1 MTKKILHK
9 AILVIIAVMLL
20 EPVLAQEKTVVKATA
35 DRTQIL
41 IGEPIKLS
49 LEADIPENEPIRFFQ
64 LDSLPHFE
72 FLAREK
78 IDTSNT
84 GSGTVLRQVLI
95 ITSFDSG
102 HWVIPAL
109 PLSTEVSTDSI
120 PVDIGF
126 SPFDPQQPYHDI
138 KEIIEVNPEEEKKQ
152 DDWWWYVAAGALGLL
167 LILYFVFRKKKK
179 PVVAVVAPPVD
190 PYVEAMDN
198 LEKLSKERAGSKEY
212 YSALVDIF
220 RVYVA
225 KRKGIQSLQNTSEDL
240 LRQLKVIDLDK
251 TRFDSLDKAL
261 RLSDFVKF
269 AKYMTT
275 PEDDRQVFTVIKETI
290 QSIEQV
296 K

>member
-261 RLSDFVKF
+261 QLSDFVKF
-269 AKYMTT
+269 AKYVTT

>member
-72 FLAREK
+72 VLAREK

-179 PVVAVVAPPVD
+179 PVVAVVTPPVD

-212 YSALVDIF
+212 YSALVDVF

-251 TRFDSLDKAL
+251 ARFDSLDKAL

-269 AKYMTT
+269 AKYVPT